1 MDKTAKIECYWF
13 FKLFRKNLLER
24 MNEIDKK
31 FILLR
36 KYSSANHP
44 HPNFIY
50 FENVLTETANHWKQ
64 RGLPLHASIGTCATY
79 MYT

>member
-1 MDKTAKIECYWF
+1 
-13 FKLFRKNLLER
+13 

-31 FILLR
+31 LILLR

-64 RGLPLHASIGTCATY
+64 RGLPLHASICIMYNLY
-79 MYT
+79 MYNLHLAPL